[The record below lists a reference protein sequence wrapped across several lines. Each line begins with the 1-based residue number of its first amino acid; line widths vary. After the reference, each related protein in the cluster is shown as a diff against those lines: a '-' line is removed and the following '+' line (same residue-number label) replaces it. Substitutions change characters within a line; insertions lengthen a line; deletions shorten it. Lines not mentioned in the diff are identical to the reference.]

1 MRDVPGRARSEGG
14 LRQVPELCSAKAL
27 KSALSGA
34 ICSRRGP
41 GADGLTQ
48 APAAG
53 TAIRLF
59 CGEGP
64 DTASA
69 PRDGAGKS
77 GISHAGEKT
86 FQPFFWLSELA
97 FKQKHSSSV
106 PGQRSNSSWF
116 SPYSR
121 AQESSF
127 FVGSKCSLEKANFS
141 RQSTS
146 KASERSALLLWE

>member
-1 MRDVPGRARSEGG
+1 MRDVPGTARSEGG
-14 LRQVPELCSAKAL
+14 LRQGPELCSAKAL

-41 GADGLTQ
+41 GSGYRNSVIL
-48 APAAG
+48 
-53 TAIRLF
+53 R
-59 CGEGP
+59 
-64 DTASA
+64 
-69 PRDGAGKS
+69 RGAGRRLCTTGWGWKS

-86 FQPFFWLSELA
+86 FQPFFWSSELA
-97 FKQKHSSSV
+97 FKQKHCSSV
-106 PGQRSNSSWF
+106 PGQRPNSSWF

-146 KASERSALLLWE
+146 KASERSALVLWE